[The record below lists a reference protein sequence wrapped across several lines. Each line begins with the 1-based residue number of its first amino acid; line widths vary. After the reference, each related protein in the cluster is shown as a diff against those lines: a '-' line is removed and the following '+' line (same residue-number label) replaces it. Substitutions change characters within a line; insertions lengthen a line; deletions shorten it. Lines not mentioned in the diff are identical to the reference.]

1 MSGLQKYIFNM
12 LKRLVRYKRFSL
24 KQGKNKDIFGKK
36 NLEERILWP
45 RESFLSVL
53 ISTICFNM
61 ILKLIL
67 ILILEIHFSRD
78 M

>member
-36 NLEERILWP
+36 RKKK
-45 RESFLSVL
+45 F
-53 ISTICFNM
+53 
-61 ILKLIL
+61 
-67 ILILEIHFSRD
+67 
-78 M
+78 